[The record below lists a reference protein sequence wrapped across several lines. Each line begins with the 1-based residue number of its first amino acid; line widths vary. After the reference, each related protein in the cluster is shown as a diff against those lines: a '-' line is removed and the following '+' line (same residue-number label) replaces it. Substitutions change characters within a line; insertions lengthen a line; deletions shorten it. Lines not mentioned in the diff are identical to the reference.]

1 MSTTKTL
8 RLSGHHLNIADQIS
22 DQFGMSFTDVVRHLL
37 DQYHQ
42 EQVENHSIQKTLH
55 NIQRQIEALGKPNAK
70 NAGDFSANSAW
81 EMTVADLQALKQDL
95 RMVKQILLI
104 IGQADPRTKSM
115 IGSLE

>member
-1 MSTTKTL
+1 MITTKTL

-22 DQFGMSFTDVVRHLL
+22 DQFGMSFTDVIRHLL

-55 NIQRQIEALGKPNAK
+55 NIQRQIESLDKTGAENTDNLS
-70 NAGDFSANSAW
+70 DNSAW
-81 EMTVADLQALKQDL
+81 DMVVADLQAIKRDL
-95 RMVKQILLI
+95 SMVKQILLI